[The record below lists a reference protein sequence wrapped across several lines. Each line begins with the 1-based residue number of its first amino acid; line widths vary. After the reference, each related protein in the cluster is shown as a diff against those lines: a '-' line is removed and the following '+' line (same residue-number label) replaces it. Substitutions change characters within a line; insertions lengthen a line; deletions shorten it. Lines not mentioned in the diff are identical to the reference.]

1 MLSFSCNRLGLSN
14 KKNHFLKLCKSN
26 CSMRNFLLLFA
37 VVSLFAMTS
46 CGGKGTTE
54 AAQETAA
61 TEAVEPQSLSF
72 PTLAASYLANTTINL
87 TVGNGGD
94 AYEYLWWV
102 KEGQEDWVVA
112 TNWSSSNTLTF
123 VPQRPGTY
131 AFQVDYR
138 SKSNPSEVMKKWLGQ
153 TAVNGN

>member
-1 MLSFSCNRLGLSN
+1 
-14 KKNHFLKLCKSN
+14 
-26 CSMRNFLLLFA
+26 MRNILLLFA
-37 VVSLFAMTS
+37 LVSLFAMTS

-54 AAQETAA
+54 AAQETTAA
-61 TEAVEPQSLSF
+61 EAAAPQSLSF

-87 TVGNGGD
+87 SVGNGGD

-102 KEGQEDWVVA
+102 KEGQENWVVA

-138 SKSNPSEVMKKWLGQ
+138 SKANPSEIMKKWLGQ
-153 TAVNGN
+153 TVVNGN